1 MPIQIKVESNDFDE
15 RCRCNLCGNIFFPL
29 EVVARAYR
37 DSGEYVS
44 DVCPECLA
52 TGAEGISTRIR
63 QRADYLRSLAVELE
77 QLARSD
83 IESPSLAQFNI
94 ANQLEKA
101 MR

>member
-1 MPIQIKVESNDFDE
+1 
-15 RCRCNLCGNIFFPL
+15 
-29 EVVARAYR
+29 VARAYR
-37 DSGEYVS
+37 ESGEYVS

-52 TGAEGISTRIR
+52 TGTEGISNRMR

-83 IESPSLAQFNI
+83 IESPSLSQFNI